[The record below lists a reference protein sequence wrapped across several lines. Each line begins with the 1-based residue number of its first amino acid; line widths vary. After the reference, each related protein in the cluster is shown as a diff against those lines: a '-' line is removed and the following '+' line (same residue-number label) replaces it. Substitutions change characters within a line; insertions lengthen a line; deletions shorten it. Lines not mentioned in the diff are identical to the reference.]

1 MTIETNFNYPSDL
14 NASLPAAGDTL
25 TEGDDH
31 IRGVKNVLKI
41 TLPNVTGAVN
51 PTQTELNYVVGVTSL
66 IQTQLNAKAPLASP
80 ALTGTPTAPTA
91 AVGTNTTQLA
101 TTAFAAALG
110 MSAALPAQL
119 GNSGKYVTTDGTTAS
134 WVAVSAD
141 LIYTARSTNTQLVAA
156 DFAFVTRKFIDIT
169 SGTFTQTFAAAAT
182 IGANGWLY
190 IRNSGTGYITIP
202 LSDGV
207 TNWIMYPGEIRLFQC
222 DGIVFRS
229 AIVKSFYYST
239 QTSALLDDRGID
251 RAWLIGHSLGGSI
264 ALWGAHLMGD
274 RISGVTCVNA
284 GGGIYLKEEFETFRN
299 AGQQMLKFRPKWL
312 ANVPL
317 LDRVFAQASA
327 CQNLGRAW
335 GRQRLVDF
343 VSADFTAAKGSLLE
357 STTEAEVHRLPQ
369 LVSELQQPVHFIA
382 GDLDRIMEPRY
393 VRHLASFHPKFQ
405 QCNDSVLELTHCGHF
420 AMVEYP
426 DRVGNAI
433 RNAIAQAQIKTP

>member
-1 MTIETNFNYPSDL
+1 MMTIDIAKLDVHSDWI
-14 NASLPAAGDTL
+14 PAESGDSSAPTLVFIHGWLLSRRYWEPLIDTL
-25 TEGDDH
+25 KVDFSCLSYDL
-31 IRGVKNVLKI
+31 RGFGTAHESIDKSLDEPNLY
-41 TLPNVTGAVN
+41 TLEAYAKDL
-51 PTQTELNYVVGVTSL
+51 QT
-66 IQTQLNAKAPLASP
+66 
-80 ALTGTPTAPTA
+80 
-91 AVGTNTTQLA
+91 
-101 TTAFAAALG
+101 
-110 MSAALPAQL
+110 
-119 GNSGKYVTTDGTTAS
+119 
-134 WVAVSAD
+134 
-141 LIYTARSTNTQLVAA
+141 
-156 DFAFVTRKFIDIT
+156 
-169 SGTFTQTFAAAAT
+169 
-182 IGANGWLY
+182 
-190 IRNSGTGYITIP
+190 
-202 LSDGV
+202 
-207 TNWIMYPGEIRLFQC
+207 
-222 DGIVFRS
+222 
-229 AIVKSFYYST
+229 
-239 QTSALLDDRGID
+239 LLDDRGID

-357 STTEAEVHRLPQ
+357 STTEAEIHRLPQ